1 MNLPPS
7 ASYNVFAHAFEKG
20 YFFAIRV
27 KDINVK
33 RLLRADSL
41 PQQMDRWADVILTR
55 SSCNDYFQL
64 AEMKLPIHAF
74 NHCGVLYFI
83 DFQISF

>member
-55 SSCNDYFQL
+55 SN
-64 AEMKLPIHAF
+64 AKKKAAPGI
-74 NHCGVLYFI
+74 GVPVPLYT
-83 DFQISF
+83 QSGSL